1 LEKKEETPQD
11 LSPHKVI
18 VMLVHLDVEGLN
30 LEHLLLALNPG
41 FASLKFR
48 KDQGN

>member
-1 LEKKEETPQD
+1 
-11 LSPHKVI
+11 
-18 VMLVHLDVEGLN
+18 MLVHLDIEGIN